1 MKTVII
7 KEYEL
12 PLVPPT
18 GYKKAV
24 AKAAGVSEKTVYNAI
39 KGGLR
44 GPQSNKVMQAY
55 KELYGKPV
63 KMEVVDK

>member
-39 KGGLR
+39 KGGFR
-44 GPQSNKVMQAY
+44 GPQSDKVMQVY

-63 KMEVVDK
+63 KMEVTDK

>member
-7 KEYEL
+7 KEREL

-24 AKAAGVSEKTVYNAI
+24 AEAAGVSEKTVYNAI
-39 KGGLR
+39 KRGLR
-44 GPQSNKVMQAY
+44 GKQSDKVIRVY
-55 KELYGKPV
+55 KEMYGKPV
-63 KMEVVDK
+63 KVEVVDK